1 MTLQDG
7 YASGEERAMMT
18 REVQAGAVSMGGGKP
33 LVLIAGPCV
42 IEGERE
48 TCAAAAKLKAIAAAA
63 GMPFIFKA
71 SYDKANRTSLH
82 SYRGPGLKAG
92 LEILKGIRDELSL
105 PVLSDVHRFEEI
117 GPAAE
122 VLDVLQVPAF
132 LCRQTDFIV
141 EVAGAGKTVNIKKG
155 QFLSPHDMIPVLEK
169 AASSGNH
176 NIIVTER
183 GASFGYNNL
192 VVDMRGLVI
201 MRNMGYPVVFD
212 ATHSVQLPGGQ
223 GTASGGDRQF
233 VAPLARAAVA
243 AGVDAVFLEVHEH
256 PEAALCDGPNSVSM
270 ADLPELLRQ
279 IVHIDTAVKG

>member
-1 MTLQDG
+1 MT
-7 YASGEERAMMT
+7 T
-18 REVQAGAVSMGGGKP
+18 KEVQAGTVSMGGGQP

-48 TCAAAAKLKAIAAAA
+48 TFAAA
-63 GMPFIFKA
+63 GKLKEIAHAAGIPFIFKA
-71 SYDKANRTSLH
+71 SYDKANRTSLR

-92 LEILKGIRDELSL
+92 LEILKGIKDEFSL
-105 PVLSDVHRFEEI
+105 PILSDVHRFEQI

-122 VLDVLQVPAF
+122 VLDVLQIPAF
-132 LCRQTDFIV
+132 LCRQTDFII
-141 EVAGAGKTVNIKKG
+141 EVASAGKTVNIKKG
-155 QFLSPHDMIPVLEK
+155 QFLSPHDMMPVLDK
-169 AASSGNH
+169 ALSSGNH

-233 VAPLARAAVA
+233 VAPLSRAAVA
-243 AGVDAVFLEVHEH
+243 AGIDALFLEVHEH
-256 PEAALCDGPNSVSM
+256 PDAALCDGPNSVPI

-279 IVHIDTAVKG
+279 ILNIDKACKG